1 MIIALKILY
10 KAVLFL
16 IQQLKRNRITNMK
29 VITITII
36 ILIILN
42 LIIRKLI
49 TMLNLKVMIS
59 ITKIIFY

>member
-49 TMLNLKVMIS
+49 TMLNLKVMIY